1 VCTEVGVDPATA
13 FAVFT
18 EEIGSWWCMG
28 RDLGRGR
35 KPPTGTMC
43 FEPGVGGRLLEVYG
57 EGEPFQVGR
66 VLVWE
71 PHDRLVFEYRQGNF
85 DPDQITE
92 VEVRFEPAAGGTR
105 VTLQHRGFDAL
116 PLDHSARHGLAK
128 TEAFSEM
135 WEAIWTDMLTALADQ
150 AGGG

>member
-1 VCTEVGVDPATA
+1 
-13 FAVFT
+13 
-18 EEIGSWWCMG
+18 MG

-43 FEPGVGGRLLEVYG
+43 FEPGVGGRLLEVYD

-92 VEVRFEPAAGGTR
+92 VEVRFEPAGVGE
-105 VTLQHRGFDAL
+105 
-116 PLDHSARHGLAK
+116 S
-128 TEAFSEM
+128 EAVKIV
-135 WEAIWTDMLTALADQ
+135 EAINQ
-150 AGGG
+150 AGFENLKRMFGA